1 MAIRIYM
8 TDDTI
13 FARLPVAYETYY
25 IVDENVSIT
34 AQLAVPVNGGESYRA
49 MPPYPQPRDYLR
61 KVGSTM
67 TLPSFVHPEVPE
79 LNPNV

>member
-25 IVDENVSIT
+25 IVDENERIT
-34 AQLAVPVNGGESYRA
+34 AQLAVPVNGGGAIGRCLPILSRA
-49 MPPYPQPRDYLR
+49 TIFGKLD
-61 KVGSTM
+61 
-67 TLPSFVHPEVPE
+67 LP
-79 LNPNV
+79 